1 MSSRAAIDVA
11 LSRISA
17 LHRRKRDVEKFKTIP
32 GVDAV
37 ELETLNTTIQI
48 ALDQIEIIR
57 NKRPSFFRRQNRQW
71 S

>member
-1 MSSRAAIDVA
+1 MA

-17 LHRRKRDVEKFKTIP
+17 LHHSKRDVEKFKTIP

-37 ELETLNTTIQI
+37 ELEALNTTMQI

-57 NKRPSFFRRQNRQW
+57 NNHPSFFRRQNRQW